1 MKQEVPM
8 FLFALG
14 LFALI
19 VPVLAIAAF
28 IRVSSLEARFR
39 KSQAADPET
48 EKRFANLTARL
59 YALETLVNHMAG
71 RQTETAPR
79 VSAVSVPPPEA
90 PPAAPHS
97 IPSTVSPP
105 ASAPAPPAQPHRAIS
120 GVQPPR
126 FPASA
131 PLRSELDYE
140 SLVAGRWL
148 NYAGILAVLFAV
160 AFFLKYAFD
169 NDWVG
174 PRGRVGIGLLFG
186 AALLAGS
193 DALLRRGYRY
203 FSEGI
208 AGLGA
213 AILYLSVWGGWHYYR
228 LFDQSTAFAAMIVV
242 TAAMVVIAIGRNS
255 QRIAVLALA
264 GGFLTPT
271 LLSTGHDAEVTLFTY
286 CLVLIVG
293 FLALERMRG
302 WSWLPPLA
310 FVCTQFYYW
319 GWYAQFY
326 REDKLAITAFFATI
340 FYAAFTASPV
350 IRSRVEEAP
359 SGAEVIII
367 PTNALLYLVALY
379 ELLWPAHR
387 WTITFAALGLAAA
400 HLAIVQT
407 LPLPRKDQPSTLR
420 LLFSGIAL
428 CYATI
433 AIPLRLDHEWLTIAL
448 AIEGALLIWSG
459 FRARISYLRA
469 AGFILFAV
477 CAVRLFLLE
486 SPAASLIFNARFGTY
501 AAVVACY
508 VAACFF
514 ASDAGDEVED
524 AEKVCFA
531 VLGVAANFFALL
543 ALSLEVWDYFGQAH
557 GYNLDRVLAQSL
569 GLSVLWTIYAAIL
582 IAVGFAR
589 KSSPLRWQ
597 ALALF
602 GIVVAKVFLFDLSF
616 LERFYRIVSFLVLG
630 LLLLLVSFYYQR
642 KLSARSQE
650 RRP

>member
-1 MKQEVPM
+1 MRQEVSM
-8 FLFALG
+8 FLFALAA
-14 LFALI
+14 FAI
-19 VPVLAIAAF
+19 IIPILAIAAY
-28 IRVSSLEARFR
+28 IRVGRIEARLR
-39 KSQAADPET
+39 KSQATDPET

-71 RQTETAPR
+71 RQTEGFPR
-79 VSAVSVPPPEA
+79 VTAAPVSQPETPTV
-90 PPAAPHS
+90 PPAAPA
-97 IPSTVSPP
+97 PP
-105 ASAPAPPAQPHRAIS
+105 APAATAPAPPAQPHRAVA
-120 GVQPPR
+120 GVSAPP
-126 FPASA
+126 FPAAS
-131 PLRSELDYE
+131 PPRSELDYE

-186 AALLAGS
+186 AALLGGS

-213 AILYLSVWGGWHYYR
+213 AVLYLALWGGWHYYR
-228 LFDQSTAFAAMIVV
+228 LFEQSTAFSAMIVV
-242 TAAMVVIAIGRNS
+242 TAAMAVVAIGRNS
-255 QRIAVLALA
+255 QRIAVMALA
-264 GGFLTPT
+264 GGFLTPA
-271 LLSTGHDAEVTLFTY
+271 LLSTGHDAEVALFTY
-286 CLVLIVG
+286 CLVLVVG
-293 FLALERMRG
+293 FLTLERLRD

-310 FVCTQFYYW
+310 YICTQIYYW
-319 GWYAQFY
+319 GWFSQFY

-340 FYAAFTASPV
+340 FFVAFTALPI

-359 SGAEVIII
+359 SGMELIII

-387 WTITFAALGLAAA
+387 WTITFSVLGLAAA

-407 LPLPRKDQPSTLR
+407 LPPPRKNEPSTLR

-428 CYATI
+428 TYATV
-433 AIPLRLDHEWLTIAL
+433 AIPLRLDHGWLTTAL
-448 AIEGALLIWSG
+448 AIEGALLMWSG

-469 AGFILFAV
+469 AGFVLFIV
-477 CAVRLFLLE
+477 CAARLFLLD
-486 SPAASLIFNARFGTY
+486 SPAAPLIFNARFGTY

-514 ASDAGDEVED
+514 AADAGDEVGD
-524 AEKVCFA
+524 AEKVCFG
-531 VLGVAANFFALL
+531 VLGVAANIFALV
-543 ALSLEVWDYFGQAH
+543 ALSLEVWDYFGHAH
-557 GYNLDRVLAQSL
+557 GYNLEHVLAQSL

-642 KLSARSQE
+642 KLGARTQE